1 VGGLN
6 KNLLRFLLNPGNFKQ
21 KLAKTIKVDCHNATH
36 KLFLPSKLINLL
48 MRQLFFSFL
57 VLAIFDSC
65 VKNSS
70 EPVPDTILIDMP
82 IISTN
87 TPATQIQGQDIVSNV
102 RIAATNGC
110 VLFSRIDIKEIAIR
124 QFDIRA
130 KATFPYRKDG
140 EIACTAIYY
149 TVDTTARINTISKGQ
164 YILRFY
170 NKNLLFK
177 SDTVQVN

>member
-1 VGGLN
+1 L
-6 KNLLRFLLNPGNFKQ
+6 
-21 KLAKTIKVDCHNATH
+21 T
-36 KLFLPSKLINLL
+36 
-48 MRQLFFSFL
+48 
-57 VLAIFDSC
+57 IFDGC
-65 VKNSS
+65 AKYNT
-70 EPVPDTILIDMP
+70 EPGTGSILIDMP

-87 TPATQIQGQDIVSNV
+87 TPESLLQGQDIVSNV
-102 RIAATNGC
+102 RIAATDGC
-110 VLFSRIDIKEIAIR
+110 VSFSRIDITEIAIR

-140 EIACTAIYY
+140 GVACTAIYY
-149 TVDTTARINTISKGQ
+149 TIDTTVRINTIRKGQ